1 MNVRFLR
8 SSLPGEVMTRL
19 ASFGA
24 LLLIPAAAAGQT
36 AQYPRVDFV
45 RDSLPNGLQVIYH
58 EDHSTPVV
66 GVNIW
71 YDVGSKNEV
80 QGRTGFAHLF
90 EHVMFKGSKNV
101 PDGQHFSMLEAAGG
115 RAGADIN
122 GTTYYDR
129 TNYFEQ
135 VPSNQLELA
144 LWLEADRMGTL
155 TEVLT
160 REKLENQKDVVMNE
174 KRQSY
179 DNQPYGASSQEMLA
193 LAYPPGH
200 PYHHDVIGSM
210 EDLAA
215 ANVEDVN
222 AFFRTYYA
230 PGNAVLVI
238 AGDIDVTQAKEL
250 VRKHFGWI
258 PRGPLKPALRD
269 ARLPPTLGATHRKV
283 IEDDQA
289 PAPAVY
295 VGFRVPNARSSQV
308 AAAEMLY
315 SMIGSGR
322 SSHLYRTLVLEKQ
335 VATGVNAFK
344 FDMVEGEDLMVFN
357 ARGRPG
363 GDPAALEAAM
373 MEALGSLDPVLTQAV
388 LDRVRAQ
395 QRFSFINQLQTL
407 GGFFGRADRL
417 AEGLTYHD
425 DPNWVNTILP
435 AYDAVTVDQVKALA
449 ADRLIPL
456 NRITLVFVP
465 KPAANGEEAR

>member
-1 MNVRFLR
+1 
-8 SSLPGEVMTRL
+8 MTRF
-19 ASFGA
+19 ASLVGA
-24 LLLIPAAAAGQT
+24 LLLVPAAAAGQSP
-36 AQYPRVDFV
+36 QYPRVEFV

-66 GVNIW
+66 GVNLW
-71 YDVGSKNEV
+71 YDVGSKNE
-80 QGRTGFAHLF
+80 QAGRTGFAHLF
-90 EHVMFKGSKNV
+90 EHMMFKGSKNV
-101 PDGQHFSMLEAAGG
+101 PDGQHFSLLEAAGG
-115 RAGADIN
+115 RAGNDIN

-155 TEVLT
+155 TQVLT
-160 REKLENQKDVVMNE
+160 SEKLENQKEVVMNE

-179 DNQPYGASSQEMLA
+179 DNQPYGSWSSEMLA
-193 LAYPPGH
+193 IAYPEGH

-210 EDLAA
+210 EDLRA

-230 PGNAVLVI
+230 PGNSVLVI

-250 VRKHFGWI
+250 VRKQFGWI
-258 PRGPLKPALRD
+258 PKGPVKPALRD
-269 ARLPPTLGATHRKV
+269 TSLPKTFGQTHRKV
-283 IEDDQA
+283 IEDEAA

-295 VGFRVPNARSSQV
+295 VGFRVPNYRSPQV

-315 SMIGSGR
+315 AMLGSGR
-322 SSHLYRTLVLEKQ
+322 SSYLYQTLVVQKQ
-335 VATGVNAFK
+335 LATNINAFK
-344 FDMVEGEDLMVFN
+344 FDMVEGEDLMVFT
-357 ARGRPG
+357 ATGRPG
-363 GDPAALEAAM
+363 GEGAALESAVM
-373 MEALGSLDPVLTQAV
+373 DALGSLSGALTQAE

-395 QRFSFINQLQTL
+395 QRFSFINQLQTM
-407 GGFFGRADRL
+407 GGFGGRADRL

-435 AYDAVTVDQVKALA
+435 AYDAVTIDQVRTLA
-449 ADRLIPL
+449 AERLVPT
-456 NRITLVFVP
+456 NRITLLFVP
-465 KPAANGEEAR
+465 KPATGGAR

>member
-1 MNVRFLR
+1 
-8 SSLPGEVMTRL
+8 MTRL
-19 ASFGA
+19 PSLVGA
-24 LLLIPAAAAGQT
+24 LLLVPSVAL
-36 AQYPRVDFV
+36 AQASPYPRVDFV
-45 RDSLPNGLQVIYH
+45 RDSLPNGLQIIYH
-58 EDHSTPVV
+58 EDHSTPVAA
-66 GVNIW
+66 VNLW
-71 YDVGSKNEV
+71 YDVGSKNE
-80 QGRTGFAHLF
+80 QPGRTGFAHLF

-101 PDGQHFSMLEAAGG
+101 GDGQHFALLEAAGG

-155 TEVLT
+155 TEVLSS
-160 REKLENQKDVVMNE
+160 EKLENQKDVVKNE

-179 DNQPYGASSQEMLA
+179 DNQPYGSWSSEMLR
-193 LAYPPGH
+193 LAYPEGH

-210 EDLAA
+210 EDLTA
-215 ANVEDVN
+215 ANIEDVH

-230 PGNAVLVI
+230 PNNAVLVV
-238 AGDIDVTQAKEL
+238 AGDIDVAQAKEL

-258 PRGPLKPALRD
+258 PRGPVKPALRD
-269 ARLPPTLGATHRKV
+269 TRLPPTFGAIQRKQ
-283 IEDDQA
+283 IEDEQA

-295 VGFRVPNARSSQV
+295 VGFRVPNYRSAQV

-315 SMIGSGR
+315 SMISTGR
-322 SSHLYRTLVLEKQ
+322 SSHLYRTLVLQKQ
-335 VATGVNAFK
+335 VATGVSGFK
-344 FDMVEGEDLMVFN
+344 FDMVEGEDLMVFT

-373 MEALGSLDPVLTQAV
+373 MEALGSLGPVLTQAE
-388 LDRVRAQ
+388 LDRTRAQ
-395 QRFSFINQLQTL
+395 QRFNFINQLQTM

-417 AEGLTYHD
+417 AEGWTYHK

-449 ADRLIPL
+449 AERLVPT
-456 NRITLVFVP
+456 NRITLLFVP
-465 KPAANGEEAR
+465 KPAASGEVQR